1 MAEISNSH
9 KNNFQ
14 ITNPIRSSLLQKI
27 INQRSNLSRT
37 WIISPKGEET
47 EIHLG
52 DIIKLGRVRLKFD
65 KIVLKNQNNNLNI
78 TNINPLATNVNP
90 NNDLSGFANA
100 AMGTITNINNSV
112 NDSNAGESFRNNT
125 EGQYCRICYRVDSD
139 ISNPLISPCKCSGS
153 MSYIHYLCL
162 KKCLDIKMQKKVEDN
177 YILYTWKNF
186 ECEICKEE
194 YPKYFQYQ
202 NNLYS
207 LVDMEVTFDEYVS
220 CDYSLFD
227 DAKKKTFR
235 RGLLVFQVEEG
246 EEVTLGRTTNN
257 KIKLKDISVSRAHC
271 YIIKRNNKIYIVDK
285 GSKFGTLLYLNK
297 DLVVEPGAKDKTQT
311 ANLSSGKHCF
321 NINVTKTWN
330 LFSFLNFECCQSKN
344 NDLEYIIDEEG
355 DTSKNK
361 SDREQMLSNFGVNHG
376 LNDSYDDYIMNITS
390 QVKIIEG
397 KEEKENKE
405 KVNQIANV

>member
-1 MAEISNSH
+1 M
-9 KNNFQ
+9 
-14 ITNPIRSSLLQKI
+14 
-27 INQRSNLSRT
+27 
-37 WIISPKGEET
+37 
-47 EIHLG
+47 
-52 DIIKLGRVRLKFD
+52 
-65 KIVLKNQNNNLNI
+65 
-78 TNINPLATNVNP
+78 
-90 NNDLSGFANA
+90 
-100 AMGTITNINNSV
+100 
-112 NDSNAGESFRNNT
+112 
-125 EGQYCRICYRVDSD
+125 
-139 ISNPLISPCKCSGS
+139 
-153 MSYIHYLCL
+153 
-162 KKCLDIKMQKKVEDN
+162 
-177 YILYTWKNF
+177 
-186 ECEICKEE
+186 
-194 YPKYFQYQ
+194 
-202 NNLYS
+202 
-207 LVDMEVTFDEYVS
+207 
-220 CDYSLFD
+220 
-227 DAKKKTFR
+227 
-235 RGLLVFQVEEG
+235 FQVEEG